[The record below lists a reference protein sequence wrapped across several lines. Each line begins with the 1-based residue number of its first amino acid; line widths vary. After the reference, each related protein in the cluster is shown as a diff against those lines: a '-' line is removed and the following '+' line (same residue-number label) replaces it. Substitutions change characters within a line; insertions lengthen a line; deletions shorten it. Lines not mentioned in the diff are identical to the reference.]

1 MNSFLATKTVAE
13 VQELIDNPKKLDLI
27 KAEVA
32 PKEHRKGPKA
42 KCALC
47 NKNIY
52 RGNISLQFQDSS
64 FICINCISKYK
75 FSKNGLYS
83 EPLNK
88 AISWADKH
96 TIKDLKEYIDQEK
109 NFNDISSDMDKL
121 KEEMDEFK
129 KHSIKYSHYY
139 ISVKQRRIL
148 IGKTFLTDPKFVEVD
163 EIVSYQVNEKGHNE
177 HKHHT
182 IARAT
187 AGALIAG
194 QAGAVLGG
202 VTGGKDKEFIDYI
215 GLIITLID
223 GSNFEVK
230 FLRTKTKASS
240 FIAKDAYS
248 ELQNLISIIGAWK
261 AQPTVVVDQSVTEP
275 EETAT
280 VPSQEETPNDIPAEI
295 RKYNNLAD
303 DGIITQEEFAA
314 KKKQLLGL

>member
-148 IGKTFLTDPKFVEVD
+148 IGKTFL
-163 EIVSYQVNEKGHNE
+163 
-177 HKHHT
+177 
-182 IARAT
+182 
-187 AGALIAG
+187 
-194 QAGAVLGG
+194 
-202 VTGGKDKEFIDYI
+202 
-215 GLIITLID
+215 
-223 GSNFEVK
+223 
-230 FLRTKTKASS
+230 
-240 FIAKDAYS
+240 
-248 ELQNLISIIGAWK
+248 
-261 AQPTVVVDQSVTEP
+261 
-275 EETAT
+275 
-280 VPSQEETPNDIPAEI
+280 
-295 RKYNNLAD
+295 
-303 DGIITQEEFAA
+303 
-314 KKKQLLGL
+314 